1 MSNRSDLRIL
11 LLETRH
17 DAALIEHE
25 RSCLARAARLEVGQ
39 FVPYDLLREP
49 CQTSVLEGYHAVVIG
64 GTGDYSVAKDR
75 PPFFQPLVDLTN
87 HLLETGVPTLGLCYG
102 HHLMAHAVGGDVQ
115 TRPDMGETGTFL
127 MELTPDGR
135 QDAILGHLPDRF
147 LAQQG
152 HNDAVLSLPE
162 GFLMLAFSQR
172 CPCQAL
178 RHVTRPFY
186 GLQFHPE
193 LHRDDLLRRMLA
205 YADNY
210 APTPE
215 KLQEIDEMVQE
226 TTIDDVIERFIDR
239 VVLPWARLQEPGPGS
254 TRG

>member
-1 MSNRSDLRIL
+1 MSNRPDLRIL
-11 LLETRH
+11 LLEVRH
-17 DAALIEHE
+17 DPAMIEHE
-25 RSCLARAARLEVGQ
+25 RSCLLRAGKLRAEQV
-39 FVPYDLLREP
+39 VPYNLLREP
-49 CQTSVLEGYHAVVIG
+49 CDPSILRGYHAVVIG

-87 HLLETGVPTLGLCYG
+87 HLLEVGMPALGLCYG

-115 TRPDMGETGTFL
+115 TRPDMGETGTFE
-127 MELTPDGR
+127 MELTAHGR

-152 HNDAVLSLPE
+152 HNDAVLDLPE
-162 GFLMLAFSQR
+162 GFQTLAVSQR

-178 RHVTRPFY
+178 RHLTRPFY

-193 LHRDDLLRRMLA
+193 LHREDLLRRMLA
-205 YADNY
+205 YADQY

-215 KLQEIDEMVQE
+215 KRKEIDEMVRE

-239 VVLPWARLQEPGPGS
+239 VVVPWTRTRATDPGS
-254 TRG
+254 S